1 MGLLSGAARL
11 ARGKVGE
18 ALYAIASPLR
28 GRTYNRPLA
37 NFASDL
43 MRPMGGGAA
52 AQSPNAQAL
61 QGLTQRLAARMPE
74 GSSDAAAAIPSR
86 VTAKD
91 ELLMRLMMDKQA
103 LYGAGADATDDE
115 IIRALRLADAEDPL
129 SLARRYRERYAYHMG
144 PNPRTWGT

>member
-11 ARGKVGE
+11 ARGKVG
-18 ALYAIASPLR
+18 
-28 GRTYNRPLA
+28 NRPLA

-74 GSSDAAAAIPSR
+74 GSSDADTMESIKSLIFYNVPGLRNSPRLSSARS
-86 VTAKD
+86 VD
-91 ELLMRLMMDKQA
+91 ELASVLDE
-103 LYGAGADATDDE
+103 AGADPAQWVG
-115 IIRALRLADAEDPL
+115 R
-129 SLARRYRERYAYHMG
+129 MG
-144 PNPRTWGT
+144 L